1 MSFGIIAATTPSND
15 APLQVGQRA
24 DDAPGMQLFK
34 VSHVSE
40 AGRASVLALL
50 VRLLGCFFMAS

>member
-1 MSFGIIAATTPSND
+1 MGFSVIAATTPSND

-24 DDAPGMQLFK
+24 DDAPRMQLFK

-40 AGRASVLALL
+40 ARRASVLP
-50 VRLLGCFFMAS
+50 S